1 MATAT
6 KSRARR
12 TGSDLLDQLQELS
25 DPRLP
30 GVSVRFEEITPELAT
45 KYRALVPERQ
55 RALSEESSDQYSGD
69 MAGLDWEFDGNTIVF
84 NALGELV
91 NGQHRMKAIEDS
103 GIPQVMLVVR
113 GVTLSAIEV
122 MDTNRIRSFAD
133 MLRMR
138 GVPNHPAVSALTKRI
153 LHWQRG
159 NYATRGVPRVEDAA
173 YVYTT
178 QSNKVLWKTFRQYEK
193 DIHLAVV
200 EGAGVIRR
208 GRFVKN
214 TAPPSIV
221 HFAWL
226 LLRRI
231 DLDSAESFFHELSEG
246 PASNDHAYP
255 IRRLQLKLQTKPAP
269 GDEGIP
275 DWVWLHYFCQAWN
288 AWLDGRS
295 VGNLRRPSPVRYDTV
310 AKPLDILA
318 DDRPAGWEPL

>member
-103 GIPQVMLVVR
+103 
-113 GVTLSAIEV
+113 
-122 MDTNRIRSFAD
+122 
-133 MLRMR
+133 
-138 GVPNHPAVSALTKRI
+138 
-153 LHWQRG
+153 
-159 NYATRGVPRVEDAA
+159 
-173 YVYTT
+173 
-178 QSNKVLWKTFRQYEK
+178 
-193 DIHLAVV
+193 
-200 EGAGVIRR
+200 GVIRR

>member
-159 NYATRGVPRVEDAA
+159 NYATRGVP
-173 YVYTT
+173 
-178 QSNKVLWKTFRQYEK
+178 
-193 DIHLAVV
+193 
-200 EGAGVIRR
+200 
-208 GRFVKN
+208 
-214 TAPPSIV
+214 
-221 HFAWL
+221 
-226 LLRRI
+226 
-231 DLDSAESFFHELSEG
+231 LSEG